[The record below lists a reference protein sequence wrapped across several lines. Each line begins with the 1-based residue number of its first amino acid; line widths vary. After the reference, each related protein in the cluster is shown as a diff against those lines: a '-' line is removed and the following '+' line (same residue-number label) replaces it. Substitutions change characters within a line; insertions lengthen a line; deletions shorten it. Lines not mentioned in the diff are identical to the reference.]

1 MIINVPNG
9 IDISQLRLT
18 EVLYSPE
25 VGYTLISVGHLD
37 KNGFTVTFSGGQCI
51 ICRPDGTH
59 IGAIPKTKGLYCVA
73 HDEPDE
79 VNSVDE
85 KLTLDQFH
93 CRMGHISV
101 GVAQK
106 LVDKGYITGVCLEST
121 PAGKPFFCE
130 SCIYAKATRKPV
142 PKV

>member
-1 MIINVPNG
+1 MIINILNG
-9 IDISQLRLT
+9 IDISQLQLT

-37 KNGFTVTFSGGQCI
+37 ENGFTVTFSGGQCTI
-51 ICRPDGTH
+51 HGPDGTH
-59 IGAIPKTKGLYCVA
+59 IGAIPKTKGLYHVA
-73 HDEPDE
+73 HDEPNK
-79 VNSVDE
+79 VNSVNK

-93 CRMGHISV
+93 RQMGHISV

-121 PAGKPFFCE
+121 PAGEPFFCE
-130 SCIYAKATRKPV
+130 SCVYAKATRKPV